1 MTILY
6 IALAALIGAVITFVV
21 CYFIPKQKVKERNE
35 EIFNEEQRAQERID
49 KLVVD
54 YQNKNELLQSN
65 YNNERLRLSSQINEE
80 RSNWEIEKSS
90 KENELLKQIQ
100 DLSLELNSL
109 EEKKTSTL
117 ALIDEMK
124 KQAQNAANTFKT
136 QTLELAAQDIE
147 KATTTLWDN
156 YEENKNEFQTEYQ
169 KIVEDTITRFQ
180 NEVQRLDTII
190 QSKQDTLTELSSK
203 VDAATEANKR
213 AELERNKKDYYRL
226 QLTEE
231 DISEIEKIRSIIPYL
246 RSAEPINKVIWTVYY
261 QKPYTDLIGRVVGPN
276 RKTGIYKITNIE
288 NQMCYVGQAVDIA
301 DRWKQH
307 IRRGIGAD
315 PPTRNK
321 LYPAMMEYGAENF
334 TFEVI
339 EECAGKDLNAREDY
353 WQDFY
358 HAKDFGYSIK

>member
-1 MTILY
+1 
-6 IALAALIGAVITFVV
+6 
-21 CYFIPKQKVKERNE
+21 
-35 EIFNEEQRAQERID
+35 
-49 KLVVD
+49 
-54 YQNKNELLQSN
+54 
-65 YNNERLRLSSQINEE
+65 
-80 RSNWEIEKSS
+80 
-90 KENELLKQIQ
+90 
-100 DLSLELNSL
+100 
-109 EEKKTSTL
+109 
-117 ALIDEMK
+117 MK

-156 YEENKNEFQTEYQ
+156 YEENKNKFQTEYQ

-190 QSKQDTLTELSSK
+190 SSKQDTLTELSSK

-226 QLTEE
+226 QLSEE
-231 DISEIEKIRSIIPYL
+231 DINEIEKIRSIIPYL

-315 PPTRNK
+315 PSTRNK